1 MTWPVRYADVP
12 SQNFPQVH
20 VPERK
25 NASWW
30 HHKKGQRWYD
40 QPNID
45 WTDYLEDIYIGYRY
59 YSTFDVPVSYPFGY
73 GLGYTTFAWSDLK
86 VTPVKDGWTVDV
98 TVTNTGSVPGRDVVQ
113 LYSSPCEAEENV
125 PLCELRAFAKTG
137 LLESG
142 ASETV
147 SLRLTPDDLAHF
159 SEARSAWITPVGSY
173 GLVVARDA
181 NRPELEASV
190 EVRKEQVRKV
200 SDVLHP
206 QHIDGTPD
214 DKPLYI
220 GGGEALKR

>member
-1 MTWPVRYADVP
+1 
-12 SQNFPQVH
+12 
-20 VPERK
+20 
-25 NASWW
+25 
-30 HHKKGQRWYD
+30 
-40 QPNID
+40 
-45 WTDYLEDIYIGYRY
+45 
-59 YSTFDVPVSYPFGY
+59 
-73 GLGYTTFAWSDLK
+73 
-86 VTPVKDGWTVDV
+86 
-98 TVTNTGSVPGRDVVQ
+98 

-190 EVRKEQVRKV
+190 KVRKEQVRKV

-206 QHIDGTPD
+206 SQPEGR
-214 DKPLYI
+214 PLYL
-220 GGGEALKR
+220 GGGSAITR